1 MAHKRLMIAKAPF
14 RILVVAVLT
23 VLALGATRADAKRPA
38 PAATMEMLLDLLVRP
53 FAIAHHGF
61 GDNNGEDPTR
71 PIENTVPA
79 VRKGYMAGA
88 SVVEV
93 DVQLTRDGEVAVYHD
108 DFLADLTCLN
118 ALTMAE
124 LQARVPYIP
133 SLQAVLN
140 QARKFNNTE
149 PPSGL
154 LIVELKPVSPL
165 CDPNDTQERAIVSA
179 VVGVVRRMGMTNQVL
194 LNSFSPAL
202 MFLASEEAP
211 EIPRDLAVSG
221 LQFLSAQQVEA
232 ALGLPVTPINKKLN
246 VGLQWAE
253 IGHVFRLPHYDSVE
267 QLLVT
272 AGTTR
277 SRVIEADLLMWQLA
291 GAPLANAAHAFGLKV
306 FGFTA
311 TKPDEWFFLQSLGL
325 DGIYADD
332 VPFGVAHEAPIP

>member
-1 MAHKRLMIAKAPF
+1 MIAKAPF
-14 RILVVAVLT
+14 RTLVFAVLA
-23 VLALGATRADAKRPA
+23 VLALAAPRADAKRPA

-61 GDNNGEDPTR
+61 GDNNGEDPSR

-79 VRKGYMAGA
+79 VRQGYMAGA

-118 ALTMAE
+118 SLTMAQ

-133 SLQAVLN
+133 SLEAILN
-140 QARKFNNTE
+140 QARKFNQTTG
-149 PPSGL
+149 PLSGL

-165 CDPNDTQERAIVSA
+165 CDPTDTQERAIVSA
-179 VVGVVRRMGMTNQVL
+179 VVGVVRRMGMTNQVM

-202 MFLASEEAP
+202 MLLASEEAP

-221 LQFLSAQQVEA
+221 LQFLSAEQVSA
-232 ALGLPVTPINKKLN
+232 ALGGLPVTPINKKLS

-267 QLLVT
+267 QLLAT

-277 SRVIEADLLMWQLA
+277 VRVIEGDLLMWQLA

-311 TKPDEWFFLQSLGL
+311 TKPAEWFFLQSLGL